1 MADIDFNKFAA
12 YWASKGLKMSVRRYR
27 QIADEDKVPK
37 VVKGKILDP
46 MASMVSIA
54 VYYQKLAEG
63 NGSLSLTDERTR
75 LTKINADKKQFE
87 LEKARG
93 DVIDRA
99 LAMKL
104 WSMVM
109 QNIINKIEIIPA
121 KLPPLAHGLTIPEI
135 KAVVEKMVYEVR
147 NEIANPDLEEIARLG
162 GHHRIVQH
170 GKGKPNSKRV
180 GVGRQKQDV
189 KPGGKRGAGEVV
201 HGEGGVSKADD
212 GCV

>member
-1 MADIDFNKFAA
+1 MAEK
-12 YWASKGLKMSVRRYR
+12 LK
-27 QIADEDKVPK
+27 INGA
-37 VVKGKILDP
+37 
-46 MASMVSIA
+46 
-54 VYYQKLAEG
+54 KLAEWWG
-63 NGSLSLTDERTR
+63 ISAPRISTLMKEGKIPNPSEDGKWDWPDINIYYINELKERKNGLPTGLTNERIR

-135 KAVVEKMVYEVR
+135 KAVVEKMIYEVR
-147 NEIANPDLEEIARLG
+147 NEIANPDLEEVARLG
-162 GHHRIVQH
+162 GHHRIVKH
-170 GKGKPNSKRV
+170 GKGKSNSNRV

-189 KPGGKRGAGEVV
+189 KPRGKRGAGEVV